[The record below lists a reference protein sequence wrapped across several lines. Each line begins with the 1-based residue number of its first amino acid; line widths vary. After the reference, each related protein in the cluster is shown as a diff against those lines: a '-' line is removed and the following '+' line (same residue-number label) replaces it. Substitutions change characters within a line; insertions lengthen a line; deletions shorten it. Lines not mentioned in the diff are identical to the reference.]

1 MIDLKKPT
9 GFAVDLGGTKTAVA
23 RIVNGSIINRLSVRT
38 DGQALPDTYVE
49 TMGSMLAD
57 IGYQHGDNLG
67 VAITGRVDASGV
79 WHAVNLSTLTEV
91 AAIPIAA
98 LIRER
103 IGPANVMNDAAAATL
118 AEAKCGAGR
127 EYQNFGYI
135 TASTGIG
142 GGLFLGGRL
151 HQSANGFA
159 GHVGFT
165 SSPLGKQMCGSGRFG
180 TVESVAA
187 GRAIAQAALASGY
200 PDLDAKQVFER
211 AGRGEKWAE
220 DIVENSA
227 LAVTELCADLTI
239 ALGLEAIILA
249 GSIGLADGYIDR
261 VVQHFSKLPKDL
273 RPILNSSTLGHEGP
287 LLGALFDQTGQR

>member
-1 MIDLKKPT
+1 
-9 GFAVDLGGTKTAVA
+9 
-23 RIVNGSIINRLSVRT
+23 
-38 DGQALPDTYVE
+38 
-49 TMGSMLAD
+49 
-57 IGYQHGDNLG
+57 
-67 VAITGRVDASGV
+67 
-79 WHAVNLSTLTEV
+79 
-91 AAIPIAA
+91 
-98 LIRER
+98 
-103 IGPANVMNDAAAATL
+103 
-118 AEAKCGAGR
+118 
-127 EYQNFGYI
+127 
-135 TASTGIG
+135 
-142 GGLFLGGRL
+142 
-151 HQSANGFA
+151 
-159 GHVGFT
+159 
-165 SSPLGKQMCGSGRFG
+165 MCGSGRFG

-287 LLGALFDQTGQR
+287 LLGALFDQPGQS